1 MSTSPT
7 NHSTLIYISTPPTPD
22 CEALEYALALA
33 AFDLDVAI
41 LFAGDGLFWLQ
52 SNQSA
57 RSVGGKS
64 PSKLLAALP
73 MFGIEDVGYSSSTAL
88 DAAGLNL
95 TDTAKHL
102 NQDECAQW
110 LSRAN
115 HVVSF

>member
-1 MSTSPT
+1 MTS
-7 NHSTLIYISTPPTPD
+7 STLIHVTTPPSPD

-33 AFDLDVAI
+33 AFDLEVAI
-41 LFAGDGLFWLQ
+41 VFSGDGLFWLQ
-52 SNQSA
+52 PNQSA

-64 PSKLLAALP
+64 PLKLLAALP
-73 MFGIEDVGYSSSTAL
+73 MFGIENVGYSSSVAL
-88 DAAGLNL
+88 DADSLNL
-95 TDTAKHL
+95 SDNATRL

>member
-1 MSTSPT
+1 MTSPT
-7 NHSTLIYISTPPTPD
+7 LIHVTTPPSPD

-33 AFDLDVAI
+33 AFDLEVAI
-41 LFAGDGLFWLQ
+41 LFTGDGLFWLQ
-52 SNQSA
+52 PNQEA
-57 RSVGGKS
+57 RTNGGKS

-73 MFGIEDVGYSSSTAL
+73 MFGIDQVGYSSSTAL
-88 DAAGLNL
+88 GAAGLNL
-95 TDTAKHL
+95 TDTAKRL

>member
-1 MSTSPT
+1 M
-7 NHSTLIYISTPPTPD
+7 
-22 CEALEYALALA
+22 ALA
-33 AFDLDVAI
+33 AFDLEVAI
-41 LFAGDGLFWLQ
+41 VFSGDGLFWLQ
-52 SNQSA
+52 PNQSA

-73 MFGIEDVGYSSSTAL
+73 MFGIENVGYSSSVAL
-88 DAAGLNL
+88 DADSLNL
-95 TDTAKHL
+95 SDNATRL